1 MSEPTLPPPKLPPKI
16 PGFVPMP
23 LQQWFNIPSRHT
35 TWLLNDF
42 LPAESLVMVSGPR
55 KRGFK
60 TWFALWLSTIL
71 ASGRAHQAGTRV
83 HKEEDKNLSELR
95 PGYIFAPREAGSVLF
110 LEEEGTAVGLKERI
124 GKVLM
129 GQLNP
134 DPAKR
139 VPGEAPPPD
148 RVKLSRIE
156 MPGREDWAL
165 DFLAADGEPQA
176 AFPLWFM
183 HRPMMKLDNAIRMA
197 ALLDACKQVK
207 PRLIVLDA
215 LTYMHNAE
223 ENDMRGMQAV
233 NDGLAKLRAETGATI
248 LYICHTNKE
257 AQRPG
262 TSAGER
268 DIDLDVR
275 GSSVLLD
282 AYEAHFGFRRYE
294 PGKLT
299 LICRYREREEQSF
312 HIRWMI
318 PPKATVAPVTLQM
331 VRTAG

>member
-1 MSEPTLPPPKLPPKI
+1 MTNTLKPLPL
-16 PGFVPMP
+16 V
-23 LQQWFNIPSRHT
+23 QWFNIPSKHT
-35 TWLLNDF
+35 SWLLHDF

-60 TWFALWLSTIL
+60 TWFALWLSCVL
-71 ASGRAHQAGTRV
+71 ASGQENKAGNRV
-83 HKEEDKNLSELR
+83 HKEEDKNLGEIR
-95 PGYIFAPREAGSVLF
+95 PGYTFLPSEANSVLF
-110 LEEEGTAVGLKERI
+110 LEEEGTAIGLKERI

-134 DPAKR
+134 NPALAL
-139 VPGEAPPPD
+139 PGVEPPPD
-148 RVKLSRIE
+148 KVRLVHLAE
-156 MPGREDWAL
+156 GNREDWQLSFAE
-165 DFLAADGEPQA
+165 GTPQ
-176 AFPLWFM
+176 FPLWFL
-183 HRPMMKLDNAIRMA
+183 HRPHMKLDNQQKMV
-197 ALLDACKQVK
+197 ALLEACKQVK

-233 NDGLAKLRAETGATI
+233 NDGLAALRAATGATV

-262 TSAGER
+262 VANSER

-282 AYEAHFGFRRYE
+282 AYEAHFGFRRWK
-294 PGKLT
+294 PGTLT
-299 LICRYREREEQSF
+299 LVCRYREREEQTF
-312 HIRWMI
+312 DIRWVI
-318 PPKATVAPVTLQM
+318 PPKATIAPVTLQM
-331 VRTAG
+331 VRSVS